1 MTDDLFSPLRYQ
13 SGVLWLLDQ
22 TRLPREEVWLEC
34 RTVEAV
40 ASAIERLAV
49 RGAPAIGVAAA
60 FGVAVALASA
70 SEEPGAVVCAAIER
84 LSRTRPTAVNLHRAL
99 ERCRWVVEQTR
110 GASLS
115 QLRALVEK
123 AANELYE
130 FELEACRRMS
140 QLGAELLKP
149 GSKVLIHCNTGALA
163 TVGMGTALGVILEGF
178 RQGRVQHVWVDE
190 TRPLWQGVRLTAWEL
205 QRAGVP
211 HAVVVD
217 GMAAALMKRGEVD
230 AVLVGA
236 DRIAANGDT
245 ANKIGTYGLAVL
257 ARHHGIPF
265 YVVAPT
271 TTIDPG
277 VVSGE
282 AIPIEERAAEEVLRP
297 MGLPIAPPESSAR
310 NWAFDVTPG
319 ELLTALV
326 TEAGVFRPPL
336 NLEPLSRRRA
346 ETSAAGS
353 S

>member
-13 SGVLWLLDQ
+13 SGVLRLLDQ

>member
-70 SEEPGAVVCAAIER
+70 SEEPGAVVYAAIER

-149 GSKVLIHCNTGALA
+149 GSKVLTHCNTGALA

-336 NLEPLSRRRA
+336 NLEPSSRRRA

>member
-1 MTDDLFSPLRYQ
+1 MTDDFFSPLRYQ

-60 FGVAVALASA
+60 YGVALALEST
-70 SEEPGAVVCAAIER
+70 SERPEAAACAAIER
-84 LSRTRPTAVNLHRAL
+84 LSRTRPTAINLHRAL
-99 ERCRWVVEQTR
+99 EQCRSVVEQNR

-115 QLRALVEK
+115 QLRARLEK
-123 AANELYE
+123 AANELFA
-130 FELEACRRMS
+130 FELEACRKMS
-140 QLGAELLKP
+140 QLGAGLLKP
-149 GSKVLIHCNTGALA
+149 GSKVLTHCNTGALA
-163 TVGMGTALGVILEGF
+163 TVGIGTALGVILEGY
-178 RQGRVQHVWVDE
+178 RQGRVEHVWVDE

-211 HAVVVD
+211 HTVVVD

-271 TTIDPG
+271 STIDPG
-277 VVSGE
+277 AVSGE
-282 AIPIEERAAEEVLRP
+282 AIPIEERAAEEVVRP
-297 MGLPIAPPESSAR
+297 MGLPIAPSGCLAR

-326 TEAGVFRPPL
+326 TEAGVLRPPL
-336 NLEPLSRRRA
+336 EMGPQSRRTT
-346 ETSAAGS
+346 ETSLKGNS
-353 S
+353 

>member
-1 MTDDLFSPLRYQ
+1 MAQDLAPIRYESGTLR
-13 SGVLWLLDQ
+13 LLDQ
-22 TRLPREEVWLEC
+22 TRLPGDEVWLEC

-60 FGVAVALASA
+60 FGVALALESA
-70 SEEPGAVVCAAIER
+70 AEEPGTVARTAIER

-99 ERCRWVVEQTR
+99 ERCRSVVDQNR
-110 GASLS
+110 GASRPK
-115 QLRALVEK
+115 LRALLEK
-123 AANELYE
+123 EAKDLYE
-130 FELEACRRMS
+130 YELEACRKMS

-149 GSKVLIHCNTGALA
+149 ASKVLTHCNTGALA
-163 TVGMGTALGVILEGF
+163 TVGIGTALGVILEGF
-178 RQGRVQHVWVDE
+178 WQGRVEHVWVDE
-190 TRPLWQGVRLTAWEL
+190 TRPLWQGARLTAWEL
-205 QRAGVP
+205 ARAGVP

-217 GMAAALMKRGEVD
+217 SMAAALMKRGEVD

-236 DRIAANGDT
+236 DRIAANGDA

-271 TTIDPG
+271 STIDPG
-277 VVSGE
+277 AVSGA
-282 AIPIEERAAEEVLRP
+282 AIPIEERSAEEVVRP
-297 MGLPIAPPESSAR
+297 MGLPIVPPGCLAR

-326 TEAGVFRPPL
+326 TEAGVLQPPL
-336 NLEPLSRRRA
+336 EMGPPSRRLT
-346 ETSAAGS
+346 ETSAAGNS
-353 S
+353 